1 METNMTTTTAEEARY
16 LESLSTAQMKSVLT
30 SLQGASRDLAE
41 YLAGRRTLED
51 AEVPRWSEREA
62 VDLDPETAKVWNA
75 LQEGRRRDD
84 PTDSGRLLSVRW
96 IRDAIESPPPEPP
109 VLIDGMMREGELI
122 ALGAPRGIG
131 KSWLVGN
138 AGVLGAQGEGFLGGA
153 LRIARPFRTLIAQG
167 EVDGWES
174 SRRWQM
180 LTGGSEPP
188 EGVGESFD
196 RWRVRTVRKRSSNSG
211 SADKDHW
218 SESDEWIDAILDG
231 RLEATIEEY
240 HFDVVVIDPW
250 ATYYAGA
257 ENSNDETEAALDKL
271 RDLSMRRAVAIWII
285 HHLGKSNEARD
296 PEDLWRGASRLADW
310 ASTRITLLPHY
321 TEKQAEAQGMTRQQ
335 SRRYVDVK
343 FLRRSTP
350 TDDFSMVL
358 DGETGWWS
366 KWMAPEQAADARRI
380 HLDVPDLVD
389 ALKASGGSWR
399 SKVAAAEALGIARDT
414 AAKLLA
420 TATRAGAIET
430 TAGAHGAT
438 IYYLPGAH
446 LGDEL

>member
-1 METNMTTTTAEEARY
+1 MTSTTQEARAY
-16 LESLSTAQMKSVLT
+16 LDNLTLEQMKGVVA
-30 SLQGASRDLAE
+30 SLRAAAADGAE
-41 YLAGRRTLED
+41 YLAGRRALED
-51 AEVPRWSEREA
+51 AEAPRWSERE
-62 VDLDPETAKVWNA
+62 VDVDPETAAVWSA
-75 LQEGRRRDD
+75 LQAGRLRDD

-131 KSWLVGN
+131 KSWLAGN
-138 AGVLGAQGEGFLGGA
+138 TAVLGASGEGFLGGA
-153 LRIARPFRTLIAQG
+153 LHIARPFRTLICQG
-167 EVDGWES
+167 EIDEWES
-174 SRRWQM
+174 SRRWRM

-196 RWRVRTVRKRSSNSG
+196 RWRVRTVRKRSSSSG
-211 SADKDHW
+211 SADDNHW
-218 SESDEWIDAILDG
+218 AESDEWIDAILDG
-231 RLEATIEEY
+231 RLEATIEEF

-250 ATYYAGA
+250 ATYFSGA

-271 RDLSMRRAVAIWII
+271 RDLAMRRRLAVWII
-285 HHLGKSNEARD
+285 HHLGKSNEARE

-321 TEKQAEAQGMTRQQ
+321 TEKQAAAQGMTRQQ
-335 SRRYVDVK
+335 ARRYVDVK

-350 TDDFSMVL
+350 TDDLSMVL
-358 DGETGWWS
+358 DGETGWWQR
-366 KWMAPEQAADARRI
+366 WMAPEQAADARRI

-389 ALKASGGSWR
+389 TLQADGGAWR
-399 SKVAAAEALGIARDT
+399 SQRQAAESLGVSHAT
-414 AAKLLA
+414 ASKLLA
-420 TATRAGAIET
+420 SAVRAGAIEPVP
-430 TAGAHGAT
+430 GERGAT
-438 IYYLPGAH
+438 IYRLPGAH